1 MNDRCDVAILGA
13 GFGGALLALLLRRR
27 GLSVTLIEKGR
38 LRFAIGESSTPLAN
52 LYLEQIAR
60 AFDLPELLPLT
71 KYGRWKSTHPEL
83 PVGKKRGF
91 TFFWHRPGRTWTPQR
106 DDHPAYLLVA
116 ASPHDAIADTHWYRP
131 AFDAYLTALALR
143 AGVRSLEPAMPVA
156 AKVEASGAR
165 LRLETPGGPYT
176 LDARFVVDATG
187 PAAWLARRLGHRPE
201 PHPYLPERVAI
212 FAHFRNMARA
222 DAWLDDRRNRWPYRP
237 DDAAVHHLLEEG
249 WAWVLHFDH
258 GITSAGLSLQAD
270 RLPAHDPDTCWRHVL
285 ARYPSLRALFAR
297 ATPLYPLRMVPERPL
312 FFRELAGPGWA
323 MLPSGAG
330 ILDPLFST
338 GNPLTLLG
346 VWRLAELLT
355 RYRAMPPADALQ
367 NYRRQ
372 TLHELD
378 QTARLLG
385 ALWRVLDRP
394 DRFTLLSKLYFAA
407 ASFRETR
414 IRLEK
419 ETGIPGFL
427 LTDHADFCRVQDR
440 LLAAIEQGQ
449 EPEAADVQAALEPF
463 DVAGLCTERDGF
475 YAARAEDVLN
485 ACHKIPASP
494 EEVWAG
500 LQRSGF
506 LSAEP
511 A

>member
-13 GFGGALLALLLRRR
+13 GFGGALLALILRRR
-27 GLSVTLIEKGR
+27 GLSVVLIEKGR
-38 LRFAIGESSTPLAN
+38 PRFAIGESSTPLAN
-52 LYLEQIAR
+52 LYLEQIAQ

-71 KYGRWKSTHPEL
+71 KYGRWKAVHPEL

-91 TFFWHRPGRTWTPQR
+91 TFFWHRPGRPWAPR
-106 DDHPAYLLVA
+106 LDGHPAYLLVA

-131 AFDAYLTALALR
+131 AFDAHLTALALR
-143 AGVRSLEPAMPVA
+143 AGVRYLEPAAPVA
-156 AKVEASGAR
+156 AKVEASGVR
-165 LRLETPGGPYT
+165 LHLETPGGPYT

-187 PAAWLARRLGHRPE
+187 PAAWLARHLGHRPE
-201 PHPYLPERVAI
+201 PHSYLPERVAI
-212 FAHFRNMARA
+212 FAHFRNVARA
-222 DAWLDDRRNRWPYRP
+222 DAWLDNRRDRWPYRP

-258 GITSAGLSLQAD
+258 GVTSAGLSLRLD
-270 RLPAHDPDTCWRHVL
+270 RLPAHDPNACWRHVL
-285 ARYPSLRALFAR
+285 ARYPSLQALFVR
-297 ATPLYPLRMVPERPL
+297 ATPLYPLRMVPERPHR
-312 FFRELAGPGWA
+312 FRELAGPGWA

-330 ILDPLFST
+330 ILDPLLST

-346 VWRLAELLT
+346 VWRLAELLL
-355 RYRAMPPADALQ
+355 RHRAMPPADALLDYQ
-367 NYRRQ
+367 RR
-372 TLHELD
+372 TLHEND

-394 DRFTLLSKLYFAA
+394 DRFALLSKLYFTA

-414 IRLEK
+414 IRLGK

-440 LLAAIEQGQ
+440 LLTAIEQGQ
-449 EPEAADVQAALEPF
+449 MPEAAHVYAELEPF
-463 DVAGLCTERDGF
+463 DVAGLCVEQDGF
-475 YAARAEDVLN
+475 YPARAEDVLN
-485 ACHKIPASP
+485 ACHRIPASP
-494 EEVWAG
+494 EEVWAS

-506 LSAEP
+506 LTAEP
-511 A
+511 V

>member
-13 GFGGALLALLLRRR
+13 GFGGALLALILRRR

-38 LRFAIGESSTPLAN
+38 PRFAIGESSTPLAN
-52 LYLEQIAR
+52 LYLEQLAQ

-71 KYGRWKSTHPEL
+71 KYGRWKTMHPEL

-91 TFFWHRPGRTWTPQR
+91 TFFWHRPGRPWTPQR
-106 DDHPAYLLVA
+106 DGHPAYLLVA

-131 AFDAYLTALALR
+131 AFDAHLTALALR
-143 AGVRSLEPAMPVA
+143 AGVRYLEPAAPVA
-156 AKVEASGAR
+156 AEVEASGVR
-165 LRLETPGGPYT
+165 LCLETPGGPYT
-176 LDARFVVDATG
+176 LAARFVVDATG
-187 PAAWLARRLGHRPE
+187 PAAWLARHLGHRPE
-201 PHPYLPERVAI
+201 PHPHLPERVALY
-212 FAHFRNMARA
+212 AHFRNVARA
-222 DAWLDDRRNRWPYRP
+222 DNWLDDRRDRWPYRP

-258 GITSAGLSLQAD
+258 GITSAGLSLRAD
-270 RLPAHDPDTCWRHVL
+270 RLPARDPDACWRCVL
-285 ARYPSLRALFAR
+285 DRYPSLQMLFAR
-297 ATPLYPLRMVPERPL
+297 ATPLYPLRMMPERPL
-312 FFRELAGPGWA
+312 LFQKLAGSGWA

-330 ILDPLFST
+330 ILDPLLST

-355 RYRAMPPADALQ
+355 RYRAAPPADTLEAYQ
-367 NYRRQ
+367 RQ
-372 TLHELD
+372 TLHELE

-385 ALWRVLDRP
+385 ALWHVLEHP

-414 IRLEK
+414 IRLGK

-440 LLAAIEQGQ
+440 LLTAIEQGQ
-449 EPEAADVQAALEPF
+449 VPEAADVHAELEPF
-463 DVAGLCTERDGF
+463 DVAGLCAERDGF
-475 YAARAEDVLN
+475 YPARAEDALN
-485 ACHKIPASP
+485 ACHKIPASY

-500 LQRSGF
+500 LQQSGF
-506 LSAEP
+506 LAAEP